1 MISDN
6 ILQCKPN
13 PDQFVFD
20 EDKNSL
26 QTQEKTEENQSVYK
40 PPNLKKISGPKKN
53 RNEERESQ
61 FLMQTPAMRQMQEDV
76 RVASGAPETKLL
88 GDSRYHSNMGFTTK
102 KKIAEIREREKYETE
117 NYMRLPATK
126 VSLFIL

>member
-40 PPNLKKISGPKKN
+40 PPNLKKYLDQKS
-53 RNEERESQ
+53 
-61 FLMQTPAMRQMQEDV
+61 T
-76 RVASGAPETKLL
+76 ETK
-88 GDSRYHSNMGFTTK
+88 K
-102 KKIAEIREREKYETE
+102 EKD
-117 NYMRLPATK
+117 N
-126 VSLFIL
+126 F